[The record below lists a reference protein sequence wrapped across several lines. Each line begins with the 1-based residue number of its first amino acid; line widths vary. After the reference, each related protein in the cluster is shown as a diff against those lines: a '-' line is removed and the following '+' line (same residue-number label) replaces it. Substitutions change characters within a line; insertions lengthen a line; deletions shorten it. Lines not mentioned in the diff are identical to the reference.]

1 METTW
6 SAEMHIEIAV
16 YLISRLKMQ
25 FGVCF
30 ILNAVIFGKLLE
42 ARLLVSSPVLGR
54 SKFPVFFISQRC
66 RINDYEVLSL
76 LIGLSQTW
84 SGRSLWQ
91 LLLCSALPCTTLA
104 QGDSSSISPLFCH
117 VATPQGSPL
126 FSKASCTSATGVTSA
141 SPIFDIYS

>member
-1 METTW
+1 
-6 SAEMHIEIAV
+6 MHIEIAV

-84 SGRSLWQ
+84 SGRSL
-91 LLLCSALPCTTLA
+91 
-104 QGDSSSISPLFCH
+104 
-117 VATPQGSPL
+117 
-126 FSKASCTSATGVTSA
+126 
-141 SPIFDIYS
+141 